1 MKPRRDITLGEMQ
14 DECKTRDSCRF
25 INGVVSECK
34 YKALCRDTMCKLEE
48 SCDGSEYDVIV
59 DPCHWDLSDPPRF
72 NEAQMA
78 FWRGW
83 YAMGAKF
90 VRRWKVGHIT
100 FLNEYGDTIGTI
112 ERHLDLA
119 DVLEVGETLDLAE
132 LLGKDGAE

>member
-1 MKPRRDITLGEMQ
+1 MSNKPRRDITLGEMQ
-14 DECKTRDSCRF
+14 DECKKYWNNGNLGSCGKCQYMS
-25 INGVVSECK
+25 ICCHYED
-34 YKALCRDTMCKLEE
+34 YAPAKLN
-48 SCDGSEYDVIV
+48 
-59 DPCHWDLSDPPRF
+59 LTDPPRF

>member
-14 DECKTRDSCRF
+14 DECKKRERTCNTEPRCPYLDYCPFQTDDSPRRW
-25 INGVVSECK
+25 N
-34 YKALCRDTMCKLEE
+34 LT
-48 SCDGSEYDVIV
+48 
-59 DPCHWDLSDPPRF
+59 DPPRF

>member
-14 DECKTRDSCRF
+14 DECKRR
-25 INGVVSECK
+25 
-34 YKALCRDTMCKLEE
+34 
-48 SCDGSEYDVIV
+48 DGSCFKDKIWCPYNTVCPAVEKTESDHK
-59 DPCHWDLSDPPRF
+59 PCDIDLTDPPRF

-119 DVLEVGETLDLAE
+119 DVLEVDETLDLAE
-132 LLGKDGAE
+132 LLGKDGESK

>member
-14 DECKTRDSCRF
+14 DECKFHTHC
-25 INGVVSECK
+25 GGCK
-34 YKALCRDTMCKLEE
+34 YCPICFQ
-48 SCDGSEYDVIV
+48 SGSKRIAPNDL
-59 DPCHWDLSDPPRF
+59 DLSDPPRF

-132 LLGKDGAE
+132 LLGKDGADGT